1 MHFFTLCAKTSKFLK
16 AIKARSE
23 FFRKKSHYLRSEY
36 VGIVGTTSPC
46 STVGAFT
53 GVTLELSGL
62 ILPTRRISIG
72 CCHHDQ
78 ENSELGCLVKSS
90 ELTKNCIY
98 YYVVSNLPPLRVA
111 SPPYRLGASWHQ
123 TLRRETCRRD
133 VLVPSFRSDSEGN
146 ERRLLVSLCFA
157 LTIRA

>member
-36 VGIVGTTSPC
+36 VVIVGTTSPC

-90 ELTKNCIY
+90 ELTKNCIII
-98 YYVVSNLPPLRVA
+98 
-111 SPPYRLGASWHQ
+111 
-123 TLRRETCRRD
+123 T
-133 VLVPSFRSDSEGN
+133 
-146 ERRLLVSLCFA
+146 
-157 LTIRA
+157 